1 MSISKYLRGLNEEQ
15 LEFAVSEAKRLLE
28 EKHHEAKRLIWT
40 VEDGHGSREKYF
52 AAEDYLRAAECL
64 LNLAKE
70 VAPGWP
76 KPMSSVRR
84 MELRIG
90 HLRIPESEY
99 DEFYHAMVEKPEQQ
113 ATPPETVLEML
124 AGSLSAAG
132 FGGLYVAG
140 VCGCK
145 LEELSPT
152 ICLNPECEP
161 GYLQVRSDGAAWVIC
176 SQKEPLSDQEI
187 DGVADSC

>member
-1 MSISKYLRGLNEEQ
+1 MNINQFLRGLGGET
-15 LEFAVSEAKRLLE
+15 LKFGHAYADLLLE
-28 EKHHEAKRLIWT
+28 EKCRESQRLVWV

-52 AAEDYLRAAECL
+52 AEADYLRAAECL

-76 KPMSSVRR
+76 ESSVRR

-99 DEFYHAMVEKPEQQ
+99 DEFYRAMVEKPEQQ

-124 AGSLSAAG
+124 ADSLSAAG
-132 FGGLYVAG
+132 FGGLYVDG

-145 LEELSPT
+145 VEELSPT

>member
-1 MSISKYLRGLNEEQ
+1 MNINQFLRGLSGETLKFEHANTD
-15 LEFAVSEAKRLLE
+15 LLLE
-28 EKHHEAKRLIWT
+28 EKCREPQRLVWV

-52 AAEDYLRAAECL
+52 AEADYLRAAECL

-76 KPMSSVRR
+76 ESSVRR

-90 HLRIPESEY
+90 HLRVPESEY
-99 DEFYHAMVEKPEQQ
+99 PEFYHAMVEKPEQQ

-124 AGSLSAAG
+124 EVSLSAAG
-132 FGGLYVAG
+132 FGGLYVDG
-140 VCGCK
+140 ICGCK

-152 ICLNPECEP
+152 ICLNTECTP
-161 GYLQVRSDGAAWVIC
+161 GYLHVRSDGKAWVIC
-176 SQKEPLSDQEI
+176 SEKEPLSDQEI

>member
-15 LEFAVSEAKRLLE
+15 LEFARAEACRLLE
-28 EKHHEAKRLIWT
+28 EKLREAKRLVWV

-52 AAEDYLRAAECL
+52 AEADYLLAAECL
-64 LNLAKE
+64 LKLAKE
-70 VAPGWP
+70 LAPGWP
-76 KPMSSVRR
+76 KPMSAVRR

-90 HLRIPESEY
+90 HMLIPASEY
-99 DEFYHAMVEKPEQQ
+99 DEFYHSMVEKPEQQ

-124 AGSLSAAG
+124 EVSLSAAG
-132 FGGLYVAG
+132 FGGLYVDG

-152 ICLNPECEP
+152 VCLNTECTP
-161 GYLQVRSDGAAWVIC
+161 GYLHVRSDGKAWVIC
-176 SQKEPLSDQEI
+176 SEKKPLSDQEI
-187 DGVADSC
+187 DGVAD

>member
-1 MSISKYLRGLNEEQ
+1 MSISKYLRGLNKEQ
-15 LEFAVSEAKRLLE
+15 LEFARAEACRLLE
-28 EKHHEAKRLIWT
+28 EKLREAKRLVWV

-52 AAEDYLRAAECL
+52 AEADYLRAAECL

-76 KPMSSVRR
+76 ESSVRR

-90 HLRIPESEY
+90 HLRVPESEY
-99 DEFYHAMVEKPEQQ
+99 PEFYHAMVEKPEQQ

-124 AGSLSAAG
+124 EVSLSAAG
-132 FGGLYVAG
+132 FGGLYVDG
-140 VCGCK
+140 ICGCK

-152 ICLNPECEP
+152 ICLNTECTP
-161 GYLQVRSDGAAWVIC
+161 GYLHVRSDGKAWVIC
-176 SQKEPLSDQEI
+176 SEKKPLSDQEI

>member
-28 EKHHEAKRLIWT
+28 EKLREAKRLVWV

-52 AAEDYLRAAECL
+52 AEADYLRAAECL

-76 KPMSSVRR
+76 ESSVRR

-90 HLRIPESEY
+90 HLRVPESEY
-99 DEFYHAMVEKPEQQ
+99 PEFYHAMVEKPEQQ

-124 AGSLSAAG
+124 EVSLSAAG
-132 FGGLYVAG
+132 FGGLYVDG
-140 VCGCK
+140 ICGCK

-152 ICLNPECEP
+152 ICLNTECTP
-161 GYLQVRSDGAAWVIC
+161 GYLHVRSDGKAWVIC
-176 SQKEPLSDQEI
+176 SEQKPLSDQEI
-187 DGVADSC
+187 DGGWTA

>member
-70 VAPGWP
+70 IEPGWTDTR
-76 KPMSSVRR
+76 VRR

-113 ATPPETVLEML
+113 AASPETVLEML
-124 AGSLSAAG
+124 EVSLSAAG
-132 FGGLYVAG
+132 FGGLYVDG
-140 VCGCK
+140 ICGCK
-145 LEELSPT
+145 LGELSPT
-152 ICLNPECEP
+152 VCLNTECTP
-161 GYLQVRSDGAAWVIC
+161 GYLHVRSDGEAWVIC
-176 SQKEPLSDQEI
+176 SEQKPLSDQEI
-187 DGVADSC
+187 DGVAD

>member
-1 MSISKYLRGLNEEQ
+1 MSIENYLRSLNEEQ
-15 LEFAVSEAKRLLE
+15 LEFARAEACRLLE
-28 EKHHEAKRLIWT
+28 EKLREAKRLVWV

-76 KPMSSVRR
+76 ESSVRR

-90 HLRIPESEY
+90 HLRVPESEY
-99 DEFYHAMVEKPEQQ
+99 PEFYHAMVEKPEQQ

-124 AGSLSAAG
+124 EVSLSAAG
-132 FGGLYVAG
+132 SGGHYVDG
-140 VCGCK
+140 ICGCK

-152 ICLNPECEP
+152 ICLNTECTP
-161 GYLQVRSDGAAWVIC
+161 GYLHVRSDGKAWVIC
-176 SQKEPLSDQEI
+176 SEKKPLSDQEI
-187 DGVADSC
+187 DGVAD